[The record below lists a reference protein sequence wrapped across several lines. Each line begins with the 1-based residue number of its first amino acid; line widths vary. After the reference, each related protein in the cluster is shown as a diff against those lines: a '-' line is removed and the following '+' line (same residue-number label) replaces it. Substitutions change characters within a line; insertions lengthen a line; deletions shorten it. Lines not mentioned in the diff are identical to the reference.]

1 MFLASDNIGPVPD
14 EIFQALANA
23 NQGYQYSYG
32 KDDVTKDV
40 STLIKRVFQAPE
52 AAVYVVSTGT
62 AANALALSTLANPWD
77 TIFCTPVSHLNED
90 ECNAP
95 EFFSGGCKLTL
106 VEGHDKITPDALHK
120 AIQSQERRG
129 VHGPQ
134 RGPVSITQLTE
145 KGTAYSLQELKAI
158 VDIAKSYGLTVHM
171 DGARFANAMVSLGCS
186 AAEMSWKLGID
197 VVSFGCSKNGLMCA
211 EAVVFFDPKHAWE
224 FELRRKQSGH
234 LLSKQR
240 YLSAQIKGYLE
251 NDLWLDLAR
260 KANNHAAYLV
270 EGLKQIEHC
279 QFVYQPDA
287 NMIFVKFPRGMHQMA
302 VKAGAYYDLRGQ
314 DLKNGPQDELLT
326 ARMVCDWSIGKDNID
341 QFLVTLKAG

>member
-23 NQGYQYSYG
+23 NLGYQSSYG
-32 KDDVTKDV
+32 KDDITKDAR
-40 STLIKRVFQAPE
+40 TLIRGLFQAPE
-52 AAVYVVSTGT
+52 AAVYIVGTGT

-77 TIFCTPVSHLNED
+77 TIFCTPVAHLHED

-145 KGTAYSLQELKAI
+145 KGTAYSLQELKT
-158 VDIAKSYGLTVHM
+158 VVGTAKSYDLAVHM

-197 VVSFGCSKNGLMCA
+197 AVSFGCSKNGLMSA

-224 FELRRKQSGH
+224 FELRRKRSGH
-234 LLSKQR
+234 LQSKHR

-260 KANNHAAYLV
+260 KANDHATYLFD
-270 EGLKQIEHC
+270 GLKQIEHC
-279 QFVYQPDA
+279 QFVYQPDG
-287 NMIFVKFPRGMHQMA
+287 NMIFVKFPRGMHQIA
-302 VKAGAYYDLRGQ
+302 IKAGAYYDLRGQ
-314 DLKNGPQDELLT
+314 DLENGPKDELLN

-341 QFLVTLKAG
+341 QFLAILKAG